1 MGGYP
6 SGQRGLAVNQV
17 AEAFGGSNPSPPTD
31 RSALCGLHPVGGVWS
46 GSFDGPAR
54 SRKDV
59 SLRAHVA
66 QAAEHTLGKG
76 GVTGSS
82 PVVGS
87 GQVDI
92 SLR

>member
-1 MGGYP
+1 MDLGA
-6 SGQRGLAVNQV
+6 RGTRLD
-17 AEAFGGSNPSPPTD
+17 FKRDPLSPSPGLLFAGEGEGEGPEQ
-31 RSALCGLHPVGGVWS
+31 RSV
-46 GSFDGPAR
+46 
-54 SRKDV
+54 V

-87 GQVDI
+87 WGSSSVPQGFI
-92 SLR
+92 QS